1 MSDSE
6 DKAKQIEAPT
16 TPVTAIRPSG
26 GWIPGKLRELW
37 NYRELLWVLTLRNVQ
52 IRYKQSIL
60 GIAWAVL
67 QPLALM
73 LMFTLIF
80 SVLLKVPSE
89 GIPYPIFSYS
99 ALLFWTFFSNSLNNA
114 IPSLEANAAL
124 IKKIYFPREFF
135 PISSILAAV
144 FDLLIAAVIFLGMMF
159 YFHIPFTVNILY
171 VIPVLIIQTVF
182 TMGVCFIF
190 SALNAYYR
198 DVKYALPLIVQLWLY
213 ATPIIYPLSLVP
225 ERFKIYYMLNPMTG
239 IIEGYRNALV
249 KGVAPEGFYMGIAA
263 AGAVLLFV
271 AGYVYF
277 KRIEMTLADVV

>member
-1 MSDSE
+1 MDE
-6 DKAKQIEAPT
+6 LKQEKTASA
-16 TPVTAIRPSG
+16 PVTVYRSSS
-26 GWIPGKLRELW
+26 GWIPVSLRELW
-37 NYRELLWVLTLRNVQ
+37 NYRELLWVLTLRGLQ

-73 LMFTLIF
+73 LMFTLVF
-80 SVLLKVPSE
+80 SALLKVPSE
-89 GIPYPIFSYS
+89 GVPYPIFSYS
-99 ALLFWTFFSNSLNNA
+99 ALMFWTFFSNSLNSA
-114 IPSLEANAAL
+114 IPSLEGNAAL

-135 PISSILAAV
+135 PISSILSAV

-159 YFHIPFTVNILY
+159 YYHVDFTVNILY

-182 TMGVCFIF
+182 TMGICFIF
-190 SALNAYYR
+190 SAMNAYYR
-198 DVKYALPLIVQLWLY
+198 DVKYALPLVIQLWLY

-225 ERFKIYYMLNPMTG
+225 ERFRTYYMLNPMTG
-239 IIEGYRNALV
+239 IIESYRNVLV
-249 KGVAPEGFYMGIAA
+249 KGIAPDGFYMGVAA

-271 AGYVYF
+271 LGYWYF

>member
-1 MSDSE
+1 M
-6 DKAKQIEAPT
+6 I
-16 TPVTAIRPSG
+16 SG
-26 GWIPGKLRELW
+26 FKDMLK
-37 NYRELLWVLTLRNVQ
+37 YRGLLYALTLRSLQ
-52 IRYKQSIL
+52 IRYKQSVL
-60 GIAWAVL
+60 GLAWAVL
-67 QPLALM
+67 QPVALM
-73 LMFTLIF
+73 LIFTLIF
-80 SVLLKVPSE
+80 SVLLKTPSE
-89 GIPYPIFSYS
+89 GVPYPIFSYS
-99 ALLFWTFFSNSLNNA
+99 ALLFWTFFSNSLNGA
-114 IPSLEANAAL
+114 IPSIEGNADL

-135 PISSILAAV
+135 PISSIFSAG

-159 YFHIPFTVNILY
+159 YYHVPFTLNILY
-171 VIPVLIIQTVF
+171 VIPLLIIQTVF

-198 DVKYALPLIVQLWLY
+198 DVKYALPLLIQVWMY

-271 AGYVYF
+271 LGYFYF
-277 KRIEMTLADVV
+277 KRIEMTFADVV

>member
-1 MSDSE
+1 MRVDL
-6 DKAKQIEAPT
+6 AKEEQVNTNAA
-16 TPVTAIRPSG
+16 PVTVFHSSG
-26 GWIPGKLRELW
+26 GWITGKLHELW

-73 LMFTLIF
+73 LIFTLVF
-80 SVLLKVPSE
+80 SALLKVPSE
-89 GIPYPIFSYS
+89 GVPYPIFSYS

-114 IPSLEANAAL
+114 IPSLEDNAAL

-159 YFHIPFTVNILY
+159 YYHVSFTLNILY
-171 VIPVLIIQTVF
+171 VIPLLIIQTIF

-198 DVKYALPLIVQLWLY
+198 DVKYALPLVIQLWLY
-213 ATPIIYPLSLVP
+213 ATPIIYPLSSVP
-225 ERFKIYYMLNPMTG
+225 ERFRLYYMLNPMAG
-239 IIEGYRNALV
+239 IIESYRNVLV
-249 KGVAPEGFYMGIAA
+249 KGIAPDTFYVGVAA
-263 AGAVLLFV
+263 AGAVLLFIL
-271 AGYVYF
+271 GYWYF
-277 KRIEMTLADVV
+277 KRIEMTIADIV